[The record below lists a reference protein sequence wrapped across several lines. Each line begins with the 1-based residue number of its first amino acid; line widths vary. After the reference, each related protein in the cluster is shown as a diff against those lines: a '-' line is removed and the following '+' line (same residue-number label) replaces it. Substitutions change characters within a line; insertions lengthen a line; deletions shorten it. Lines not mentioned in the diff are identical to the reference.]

1 MSTNIKKYIL
11 CFSMMNDDAKV
22 EDFYNHYY
30 INTVTRSPAF
40 IVGMIFGYLL
50 HLWKQHQ
57 TRITEVYNCFFSWA
71 LDV

>member
-1 MSTNIKKYIL
+1 
-11 CFSMMNDDAKV
+11 MMNDDAKV